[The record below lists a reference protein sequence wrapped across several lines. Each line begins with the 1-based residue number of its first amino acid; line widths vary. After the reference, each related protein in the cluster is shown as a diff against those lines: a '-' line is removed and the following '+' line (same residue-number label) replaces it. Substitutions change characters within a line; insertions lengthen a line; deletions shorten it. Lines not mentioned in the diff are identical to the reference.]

1 MTSSEIV
8 VDPSRIRQFGDPA
21 GTVFCL
27 VTNASLMDRVRLVR
41 DAAYVDYR
49 IIDFRGGEDEFARL
63 MREEVPEQAHVLVMS
78 PEAFFQ
84 SPPVDVLGPRRK
96 LLGMACNST
105 PTDLETLKH
114 FLTCVEATDPQAQE
128 EFSDRFFE
136 LAERGESL
144 EYRDDRYGTV
154 AVLRLFDRELVWNQQ
169 AGLVG
174 WGEQQIV
181 PAGEISVLPIEIRS
195 FEDYLRL
202 PLDGDIVFQG
212 YPILH
217 SGTPSF
223 SRNDQERIHGKF
235 WPMRE
240 YAVIAH
246 VENGLI
252 TETSSPDP
260 GGHVILEMFEAL
272 FTVDSRYRLVWE
284 IGHALNTTLN
294 ILPGNHAMN
303 EVYGGTQGCLHWGI
317 GLTPF
322 TQYHLDIISPGT
334 VVRNDQG
341 DIMLGTPTDAAASTA
356 TPRSPVGLAT

>member
-8 VDPSRIRQFGDPA
+8 VDPSRIRQFGDPT
-21 GTVFCL
+21 GTAFCL
-27 VTNASLMDRVRLVR
+27 VTNASLMDSIRLVR
-41 DAAYVDYR
+41 DSAYDDYR

-63 MREEVPEQAHVLVMS
+63 MREDVPEQAHVLVMS
-78 PEAFFQ
+78 PDAFFQ

-105 PTDLETLKH
+105 PTDLETLRH

-128 EFSDRFFE
+128 DFSDRFFE
-136 LAERGESL
+136 LAERGECL

-154 AVLRLFDRELVWNQQ
+154 ATLRLFDVELVWNQQ

-195 FEDYLRL
+195 FEDYLHL

-223 SRNDQERIHGKF
+223 SRRDQERIHGKF
-235 WPMRE
+235 WPMNE
-240 YAVIAH
+240 YAVVAH
-246 VENGLI
+246 VENGFI
-252 TETSSPDP
+252 TATSSPDP
-260 GGHVILEMFEAL
+260 GGNAIIEMFEAL
-272 FTVDSRYRLVWE
+272 FAVDSRYRLVWE

-303 EVYGGTQGCLHWGI
+303 EVYGGNQGCLHWGI

-334 VVRNDQG
+334 VVRNDKG
-341 DIMLGTPTDAAASTA
+341 DVMLGTPTDPTSAVP
-356 TPRSPVGLAT
+356 PRSPVGLAT